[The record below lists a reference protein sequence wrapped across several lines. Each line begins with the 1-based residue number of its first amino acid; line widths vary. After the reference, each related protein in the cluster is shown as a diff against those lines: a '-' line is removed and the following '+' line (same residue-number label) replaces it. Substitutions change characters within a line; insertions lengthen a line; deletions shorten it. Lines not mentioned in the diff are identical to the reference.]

1 MSPRKPEACM
11 TVFVGFLAT
20 LALAPVATAA
30 ENVPCHMSTGRPLE
44 CHGGSPLLEGGDLCY
59 VKIRGRVRSAPVP
72 PDTTERWYADFT
84 VRTILEADEDRG
96 TWS

>member
-11 TVFVGFLAT
+11 TIFVGFLAT
-20 LALAPVATAA
+20 LALATVATSA
-30 ENVPCHMSTGRPLE
+30 ENVPCHMSMGRPLE
-44 CHGGSPLLEGGDLCY
+44 CRGGSPLLEEGDRCS
-59 VKIRGRVRSAPVP
+59 VRIRGRVRSAPVP

-84 VRTILEADEDRG
+84 VRTILEAGENRR